1 MKAWVAE
8 KVFQYRHDN
17 VCKQGFL
24 SMFTQ
29 SHWIV
34 NEGGLSFH
42 SAANMPV
49 KENGNATK
57 LVLSL
62 LHGKRARRKSGIVDK
77 ETLGIFGLL

>member
-24 SMFTQ
+24 SM
-29 SHWIV
+29 
-34 NEGGLSFH
+34 LSFH

-57 LVLSL
+57 LVF
-62 LHGKRARRKSGIVDK
+62 KFATWEKSQKKVRNC
-77 ETLGIFGLL
+77 